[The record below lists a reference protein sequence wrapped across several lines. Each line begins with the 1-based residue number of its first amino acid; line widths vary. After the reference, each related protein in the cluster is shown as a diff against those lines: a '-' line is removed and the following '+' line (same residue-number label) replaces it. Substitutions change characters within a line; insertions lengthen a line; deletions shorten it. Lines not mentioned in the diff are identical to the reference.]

1 MSEEMQ
7 KDTKQLKDIKT
18 REDLK
23 AYLHSIKGT
32 KTESALVKESGIQR
46 DFLRRVDG
54 DNDAQKSWVT
64 EERAYALCRFI
75 APYEKK
81 TVKEVLDILIEN
93 GLLPNKIKPD
103 TKMFEEDDQQEE
115 TEKNDADIEKFEEDD
130 QQEVSEKNDADIKY
144 IEGLTACVKGIIENM
159 HFRIKEKEWKF
170 KSNLKFQTIGVEK
183 NSILLAGIETWES
196 VELAYM
202 CTDTS
207 DKDFEQ
213 IYEILQTHCKDRKI
227 LFLILCKGSHVYEK
241 VYGDIK
247 MLKLENSILLINL
260 DKSKEALIMSMH
272 NKHRKAFNYEKEFAS
287 CKEEIL
293 SFME

>member
-7 KDTKQLKDIKT
+7 KDKKQLKDIKT
-18 REDLK
+18 REDFK
-23 AYLHSIKGT
+23 AYLHSIKET
-32 KTESALVKESGIQR
+32 KTESELVKESEIQR
-46 DFLRRVDG
+46 DFLRRVMG
-54 DNDAQKSWVT
+54 DNDAPKSRVK
-64 EERAYALCRFI
+64 EKNAYDLCGFI
-75 APYEKK
+75 ASYENK

-93 GLLPNKIKPD
+93 GLLPNEIEPD

-115 TEKNDADIEKFEEDD
+115 TEKNDADI
-130 QQEVSEKNDADIKY
+130 KY
-144 IEGLTACVKGIIENM
+144 IEGLTACVKNIIENM

-170 KSNLKFQTIGVEK
+170 KNNLKFQTIEVEK
-183 NSILLAGIETWES
+183 DSILLTGIETWES

-202 CTDTS
+202 CTDIS

-213 IYEILQTHCKDRKI
+213 IYEILRTHCKDKKI
-227 LFLILCKGSHVYEK
+227 LFLILCKGSYVYEK
-241 VYGDIK
+241 VYEDIK
-247 MLKLENSILLINL
+247 MLKLENSVLLINL

-272 NKHRKAFNYEKEFAS
+272 NKHRKAFIYEKEFAS